1 VVVGGDPIGEGTVA
15 DLEEVE
21 EEDTVLTERVEGQ
34 PYHFPSCYTIFS
46 SLHDVCRG
54 RGRGF

>member
-1 VVVGGDPIGEGTVA
+1 VVVGGDPIGEDTVA

-21 EEDTVLTERVEGQ
+21 EDTVPTEPVEGQ

-46 SLHDVCRG
+46 YLHDVCRG